1 MTSPRTILL
10 GSIVPIFLVLIFVF
24 FSANSIAAE
33 TQKSNDTQA
42 MLVLDASGS
51 MWGQINGEAKISIAK
66 SVISDIVTGWDKS
79 IPLGLTVY
87 GHRQKSACDDIE
99 LLQETSKINTP
110 VLLEKVRKIR
120 PKGKTPLSAAVIMAA
135 NSMQYKT
142 KKSSVI
148 LISDGRETCGLDPCE
163 VGKKLNHQGLD
174 FSAHV
179 ISFDIADEDTAGL
192 RCLAKETGG
201 LFLQAKNADE
211 LKKAFET
218 ARSILEPQAEIITTG
233 ATIDAPAEVEAGSAF
248 LVNWTGPKNKG
259 DMISIKV
266 PNSEIISNYEYIF
279 FDERQSPTEISAPED
294 LGEYEVHYMLGDKRS
309 LAKTTIKIV
318 ASSATISSAKE
329 IVAGSTFSVEWSGP
343 KNKYDIVAVFDTKQS
358 KPLSYQYVFREKQT
372 SPSQLTAPEKVGDY
386 EVRYYTNG
394 KKTLAKQAIQVVAAA
409 ATITAPPMVV
419 AGSSFSVDWTGPK
432 NKYDMVTVFDA
443 KQNKPLSYQYVFR
456 EKQTSPS
463 QLTAPEKVGDYEVR
477 YYTNGKKTLAKQAI
491 QVVAAAAT
499 ITAPPTVVAGSAFS
513 VDWTGPKNKYDM
525 VAVFDTKQ
533 SKPLSY
539 QYVFRKKQISPSQ
552 LTAPEKVGD
561 SEGRYENRGKKTLA
575 KQTIQVMAATATIT
589 APPTVVAGSSFSVD
603 WTGPKNKYDMVTV
616 FDAKQNKPLSYQ
628 YVFRE
633 KQTSPSQLTAPEKV
647 GDYEVRYYTN
657 GKKTLVRQLISVVKA
672 DASVD
677 AVTQVK
683 AGEKIVV
690 KWTGPKNKYDS
701 LTIFDNKNKSYDSAY
716 IFREKQT
723 SPTTLTAPS
732 TPGEYVIKYYTIGKN
747 TLALHRFKVVAK

>member
-10 GSIVPIFLVLIFVF
+10 GSIVPILSVLVFVF

-148 LISDGRETCGLDPCE
+148 LISDGQETCGLDPCE
-163 VGKKLNHQGLD
+163 VGNKLNLQGLD

-259 DMISIKV
+259 DMISIKL

-279 FDERQSPTEISAPED
+279 FDEKQSPTKISAPED

-309 LAKTTIKIV
+309 LAKTTIEIV

-329 IVAGSTFSVEWSGP
+329 IVAGSTFGVEWSGP
-343 KNKYDIVAVFDTKQS
+343 KNKYDIVAVFDTKRN

-372 SPSQLTAPEKVGDY
+372 SPSQLIAPEKVGDYEVRYYTNGKKTLAKQAIQVVSAAATITAPLKVVAGSAFSVEWTGPKNKYDIVTVFDTKQNKRLNYQYVFREKQLSPSQLTAPEKVGDY

-394 KKTLAKQAIQVVAAA
+394 KKTLAKQVIQVVAAT
-409 ATITAPPMVV
+409 ATISAPPKVV
-419 AGSSFSVDWTGPK
+419 AGSVFSVEWTGPK
-432 NKYDMVTVFDA
+432 NKYDIVTVFDA
-443 KQNKPLSYQYVFR
+443 KRNKRLNYQYIFR

-463 QLTAPEKVGDYEVR
+463 QLTAPED
-477 YYTNGKKTLAKQAI
+477 
-491 QVVAAAAT
+491 
-499 ITAPPTVVAGSAFS
+499 
-513 VDWTGPKNKYDM
+513 
-525 VAVFDTKQ
+525 
-533 SKPLSY
+533 
-539 QYVFRKKQISPSQ
+539 
-552 LTAPEKVGD
+552 
-561 SEGRYENRGKKTLA
+561 
-575 KQTIQVMAATATIT
+575 
-589 APPTVVAGSSFSVD
+589 
-603 WTGPKNKYDMVTV
+603 
-616 FDAKQNKPLSYQ
+616 
-628 YVFRE
+628 
-633 KQTSPSQLTAPEKV
+633 V

-657 GKKTLVRQLISVVKA
+657 GKKTLVSQLISVVKA
-672 DASVD
+672 DAYVD

-683 AGEKIVV
+683 AGEKIII
-690 KWTGPKNKYDS
+690 KWAGPKNKYDS

-716 IFREKQT
+716 IFREKQN

-732 TPGEYVIKYYTIGKN
+732 TPGEYMVKYYTIGKN